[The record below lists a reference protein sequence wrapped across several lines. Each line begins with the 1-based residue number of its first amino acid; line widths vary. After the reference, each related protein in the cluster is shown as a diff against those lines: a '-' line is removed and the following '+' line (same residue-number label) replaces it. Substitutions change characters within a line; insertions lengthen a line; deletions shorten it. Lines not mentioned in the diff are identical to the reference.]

1 MSIANENDRLKAQA
15 SYLNTLSA
23 AALVTGV
30 MAPIAGMVITRNP
43 DLVEKPLVAVI
54 VVSYLFLTWF
64 LHRKSRNVLNGLL
77 DD

>member
-1 MSIANENDRLKAQA
+1 MSVANENDRLKAFA

-30 MAPIAGMVITRNP
+30 LAPIAGMVVTKNP

-54 VVSYLFLTWF
+54 MVTYLFLTWF
-64 LHRKSRNVLNGLL
+64 LHRKSTNVLELL
-77 DD
+77 LED